1 MTLELACPRCRIPL
15 QIESDLARCEPCG
28 TTYRGLRGIFDLRV
42 ADDEYLANAVDW
54 DLASALDADYA
65 RHDFRG
71 LLERYYD
78 LAGDVPPARRRIQV
92 AHILSAPAR
101 SEQWVQALGDRA
113 GNGLILDLGCGPGGF
128 LASNAVAGR
137 PAVGLDI
144 AMRWLI
150 LARKR
155 LDEVGRGDVTL
166 VCGCAEALPFA
177 DRAFSAIV
185 AGDVLEHVRD
195 RHATLVEAH
204 RVLAPRGRL
213 VAATPNR
220 FSLGFEPH
228 VGVWGVGFL
237 PRAWMPRYVRLMS
250 GSDFRAIE
258 TLGSIG
264 WQREARRSP
273 FGSVGLV
280 APGLPD
286 GFSGFK
292 RMIASFYNR
301 VARTRPGQVAAR
313 AFGPLFHLVFE
324 RQDDHHP
331 PPNPTIPRR
340 STPPAAQ
347 A

>member
-1 MTLELACPRCRIPL
+1 MNLACPRCRIPL
-15 QIESDLARCEPCG
+15 HIEVGRARCDRCS
-28 TTYRGLRGIFDLRV
+28 TSYRGLRGIFDLRV
-42 ADDEYLANAVDW
+42 ADDEYLANAEDW
-54 DLASALDADYA
+54 RLASALDAEYSQ
-65 RHDFRG
+65 HDFRG
-71 LLERYYD
+71 LLGRYYD
-78 LAGDVPPARRRIQV
+78 LAGDVPAARRRVQV
-92 AHILSAPAR
+92 AHILSAPERA
-101 SEQWVQALGDRA
+101 EQWVKSLDRRD
-113 GNGLILDLGCGPGGF
+113 GPLLDLGCGPGGF
-128 LASNAVAGR
+128 LASDAAADR
-137 PAVGLDI
+137 PSVGLDI

-155 LDEVGRGDVTL
+155 LDEAGRGDVRL

-177 DRAFSAIV
+177 DRAFTAIV

-204 RVLAPRGRL
+204 RVLTPRGRL

-237 PRAWMPRYVRLMS
+237 PRAWMARYVRLMS

-264 WQREARRSP
+264 WRRQARRSP
-273 FGSVGLV
+273 FGRVELV
-280 APGLPD
+280 APGLPA
-286 GFSGFK
+286 GLTGFK
-292 RMIASFYNR
+292 RTLASLYNG
-301 VARTRPGQVAAR
+301 VARTSAGQAAAR

-324 RQDDHHP
+324 RQDDQHP
-331 PPNPTIPRR
+331 SPNPTIPQR
-340 STPPAAQ
+340 SRPPAAQ

>member
-1 MTLELACPRCRIPL
+1 MKLACPHCRIPL
-15 QIESDLARCEPCG
+15 EIEADRARCDRCG
-28 TTYRGLRGIFDLRV
+28 ISYRGLRGIFDLRV
-42 ADDEYLANAVDW
+42 ADDGYLANADDW
-54 DLASALDADYA
+54 ELASALDSEYS

-78 LAGDVPPARRRIQV
+78 LAGDVPQSRRRVQI

-101 SEQWVQALGDRA
+101 AEQWVKSLDRRD
-113 GNGLILDLGCGPGGF
+113 GPLLDLGCGPGGF
-128 LASNAVAGR
+128 LASDAVAGR

-144 AMRWLI
+144 AMRWLV

-155 LDEVGRGDVTL
+155 LDEAGRGDVHL

-237 PRAWMPRYVRLMS
+237 PRSWMPRYVRLMS

-264 WQREARRSP
+264 WRRQARRSP
-273 FGSVGLV
+273 FGGVELV
-280 APGLPD
+280 APGLPA
-286 GFSGFK
+286 GFTGFK
-292 RMIASFYNR
+292 RKLASLYNR
-301 VARTRPGQVAAR
+301 VARTRPGQAAAR

-331 PPNPTIPRR
+331 PPNPTIPQR
-340 STPPAAQ
+340 STPPATQ

>member
-15 QIESDLARCEPCG
+15 QVEADRAWCG
-28 TTYRGLRGIFDLRV
+28 SCAASYRSLRGIFDLRV
-42 ADDEYLANAVDW
+42 AEDEYLANAKDW
-54 DLASALDADYA
+54 ELALVLDEEYTQ
-65 RHDFRG
+65 HDFEG

-78 LAGDVPPARRRIQV
+78 LAGDVPPPRRRVQV

-101 SEQWVQALGDRA
+101 AEQWVKSIDGC
-113 GNGLILDLGCGPGGF
+113 NGPLLDLGCGPGGF
-128 LASNAVAGR
+128 LASDAAADR
-137 PAVGLDI
+137 PAIGLDI

-155 LDEVGRGDVTL
+155 LDEAGRCGVRL
-166 VCGCAEALPFA
+166 VCGCAEALPFT

-250 GSDFRAIE
+250 GSEFRAIE

-264 WQREARRSP
+264 WRRQARRSP
-273 FGSVGLV
+273 FGRVELV
-280 APGLPD
+280 APGLPS
-286 GFSGFK
+286 GLTGFK
-292 RMIASFYNR
+292 RRLASLYNG
-301 VARTRPGQVAAR
+301 VAKTRLGQVAAR

-324 RQDDHHP
+324 RPDDHHP
-331 PPNPTIPRR
+331 PPSPAIPQR
-340 STPPAAQ
+340 STPPAKQ